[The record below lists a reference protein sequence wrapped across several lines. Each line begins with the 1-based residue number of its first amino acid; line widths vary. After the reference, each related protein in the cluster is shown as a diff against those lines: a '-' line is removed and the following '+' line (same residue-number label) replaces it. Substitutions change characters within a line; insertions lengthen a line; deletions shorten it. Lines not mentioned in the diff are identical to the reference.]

1 MNSNVGPS
9 VRLQQLDGL
18 INSRDVHVPQRM
30 SLYDFGN
37 LLLFHPAPP

>member
-30 SLYDFGN
+30 SL
-37 LLLFHPAPP
+37 LLFHPAPP